1 MIHFLHTPP
10 SLQILCHILINGII
24 IFTIPTPLILS
35 SSHPLA
41 SHPLCLFHARIGV
54 SVRRLLCLPASALAY
69 VLWQKHS
76 FAVGVRKSMS
86 GGHHGFCRVASPSPR
101 TIYLL
106 LALVRSFEE
115 RIVTQE
121 SRLFGRL
128 SLLSPSPWERDGVRL
143 FLHQELH
150 NHFSGVGNRGAGAE
164 DGGNAGFVEEVIVL
178 RGDDTTGGNHD
189 IRTAEFLELL
199 DDLRDEG
206 LVTCRKAGD
215 TQYMDVVLHRL
226 FSCLCRSLEQ
236 GSHIDRQTLRL
247 SEGRGYAL
255 VYILCRA

>member
-1 MIHFLHTPP
+1 MIPFLHTPP

-54 SVRRLLCLPASALAY
+54 SVGRLLCLPASALAY

-86 GGHHGFCRVASPSPR
+86 GGHHGFCRVASPYSR

-115 RIVTQE
+115 RTLTKEIE
-121 SRLFGRL
+121 PPGKAAL
-128 SLLSPSPWERDGVRL
+128 LLSPSPWERDGVRL
-143 FLHQELH
+143 FLH
-150 NHFSGVGNRGAGAE
+150 
-164 DGGNAGFVEEVIVL
+164 
-178 RGDDTTGGNHD
+178 
-189 IRTAEFLELL
+189 
-199 DDLRDEG
+199 
-206 LVTCRKAGD
+206 
-215 TQYMDVVLHRL
+215 
-226 FSCLCRSLEQ
+226 
-236 GSHIDRQTLRL
+236 
-247 SEGRGYAL
+247 
-255 VYILCRA
+255 

>member
-1 MIHFLHTPP
+1 MIPFLHTPP
-10 SLQILCHILINGII
+10 SSQILCHILINGII

-35 SSHPLA
+35 SSLTP
-41 SHPLCLFHARIGV
+41 
-54 SVRRLLCLPASALAY
+54 ALAY

-143 FLHQELH
+143 LLHQELH
-150 NHFSGVGNRGAGAE
+150 DNF
-164 DGGNAGFVEEVIVL
+164 
-178 RGDDTTGGNHD
+178 
-189 IRTAEFLELL
+189 
-199 DDLRDEG
+199 
-206 LVTCRKAGD
+206 C
-215 TQYMDVVLHRL
+215 
-226 FSCLCRSLEQ
+226 
-236 GSHIDRQTLRL
+236 
-247 SEGRGYAL
+247 
-255 VYILCRA
+255 

>member
-1 MIHFLHTPP
+1 MTMIHFLHTPP
-10 SLQILCHILINGII
+10 SSQILCHILINGII

-76 FAVGVRKSMS
+76 FAVGGRKSMS

-143 FLHQELH
+143 LLLHQELH
-150 NHFSGVGNRGAGAE
+150 HHFGAICNRCAGTE
-164 DGGNAGFVEEVIVL
+164 DGGNAGFVEE
-178 RGDDTTGGNHD
+178 
-189 IRTAEFLELL
+189 
-199 DDLRDEG
+199 
-206 LVTCRKAGD
+206 K
-215 TQYMDVVLHRL
+215 
-226 FSCLCRSLEQ
+226 RS
-236 GSHIDRQTLRL
+236 
-247 SEGRGYAL
+247 
-255 VYILCRA
+255 

>member
-1 MIHFLHTPP
+1 MIPFLHTPP

-35 SSHPLA
+35 SSHPL
-41 SHPLCLFHARIGV
+41 CLFHARIGV
-54 SVRRLLCLPASALAY
+54 SVGRLLCLPASALAY

-143 FLHQELH
+143 LLLHQELH
-150 NHFSGVGNRGAGAE
+150 DNF
-164 DGGNAGFVEEVIVL
+164 
-178 RGDDTTGGNHD
+178 
-189 IRTAEFLELL
+189 
-199 DDLRDEG
+199 
-206 LVTCRKAGD
+206 C
-215 TQYMDVVLHRL
+215 
-226 FSCLCRSLEQ
+226 
-236 GSHIDRQTLRL
+236 
-247 SEGRGYAL
+247 
-255 VYILCRA
+255 

>member
-1 MIHFLHTPP
+1 MPYSYKRNNYFYYSHTSHP
-10 SLQILCHILINGII
+10 
-24 IFTIPTPLILS
+24 FILS
-35 SSHPLA
+35 SS
-41 SHPLCLFHARIGV
+41 CLSSSCLSSSCLSSSCLSHARIGV

-143 FLHQELH
+143 LLLHQELH
-150 NHFSGVGNRGAGAE
+150 DNF
-164 DGGNAGFVEEVIVL
+164 
-178 RGDDTTGGNHD
+178 
-189 IRTAEFLELL
+189 
-199 DDLRDEG
+199 
-206 LVTCRKAGD
+206 C
-215 TQYMDVVLHRL
+215 
-226 FSCLCRSLEQ
+226 
-236 GSHIDRQTLRL
+236 
-247 SEGRGYAL
+247 
-255 VYILCRA
+255 

>member
-1 MIHFLHTPP
+1 MPYSYKRNNYFYYSHT
-10 SLQILCHILINGII
+10 SH
-24 IFTIPTPLILS
+24 PLILS

-54 SVRRLLCLPASALAY
+54 SVGRLLCLPASALAY

-86 GGHHGFCRVASPSPR
+86 GGHHGFCRVASPYSR

-143 FLHQELH
+143 LLLHQELH
-150 NHFSGVGNRGAGAE
+150 HHFGAICNRGAGAE

-178 RGDDTTGGNHD
+178 RGDDTTRSNHYVG
-189 IRTAEFLELL
+189 TAEFLELL
-199 DDLRDEG
+199 NDLRDEG
-206 LVTCRKAGD
+206 LVTCRERGD
-215 TQYMDVVLHRL
+215 TQYMDIVLL
-226 FSCLCRSLEQ
+226 V
-236 GSHIDRQTLRL
+236 GSGDP
-247 SEGRGYAL
+247 
-255 VYILCRA
+255 